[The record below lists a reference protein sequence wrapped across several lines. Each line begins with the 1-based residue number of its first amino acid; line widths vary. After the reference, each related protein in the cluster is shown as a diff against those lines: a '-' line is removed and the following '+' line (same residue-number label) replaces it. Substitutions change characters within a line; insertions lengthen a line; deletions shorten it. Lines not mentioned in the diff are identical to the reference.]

1 MIGNYIIQYE
11 SDAKGAEKMS
21 DSLMKRRMNNAARLT
36 VHGDLEN
43 VNFYE
48 NEWASYC
55 IVGKNVCFEKIIL
68 RVMIFLMQ
76 HMSLQKFQ
84 GNSWSFLLVQ
94 LLH

>member
-21 DSLMKRRMNNAARLT
+21 DSLVKRRMNNAARLT

-55 IVGKNVCFEKIIL
+55 MF
-68 RVMIFLMQ
+68 
-76 HMSLQKFQ
+76 
-84 GNSWSFLLVQ
+84 
-94 LLH
+94 